1 MNPSL
6 PRQRPDQE
14 RNYTMSLLSD
24 RTRAIGTENA
34 FKIGPHIARVERALG
49 PVVKL
54 NIGEPDFNAPPWVMA
69 EVIAQIRA
77 DNTH

>member
-1 MNPSL
+1 
-6 PRQRPDQE
+6 
-14 RNYTMSLLSD
+14 MSLLSD